1 MEGEKEALEG
11 KEVKYFDMYPERSYK
26 EGSAA
31 QTHFRLAESQFY
43 RLLNTG
49 MTKTNLVKVE
59 YVLNPDLVHHFRECR
74 ESLKKKHGEEFSYPV
89 LAFHGTMETNIKPIC
104 ETGFKIPGDN
114 GHAHRTDTGWYGKGV
129 YFSEYP
135 AYSMGYIQGATQ
147 LLLCQVLPGKAYQC
161 TKLIHGHSLMKSY
174 DSHVS
179 PCKKELVIF
188 NKYHILP
195 QYIVHYQPNAGEF
208 KYTSPPKPK
217 SAACNTAEG
226 KKGKG
231 KKKGGKLTIDELT
244 DTEMLKTKHDQAIAM
259 PTSSTLDGYSIQF
272 TGTFQNTQAGMTALV
287 KSHGATIGTKAV
299 FSLLI
304 ASKLEFDLS
313 TNKILQ
319 AKKKGVSI
327 VGEMYLYDCIINHKK
342 QNEDHYRLDD

>member
-11 KEVKYFDMYPERSYK
+11 KEVKYFDLYPERSYK

-49 MTKTNLVKVE
+49 MT
-59 YVLNPDLVHHFRECR
+59 ECR

-114 GHAHRTDTGWYGKGV
+114 VHAHRTDTGWYGKGV

-135 AYSMGYIQGATQ
+135 AYSMGYIKGATQ
-147 LLLCQVLPGKAYQC
+147 LLLCQVLQG
-161 TKLIHGHSLMKSY
+161 
-174 DSHVS
+174 
-179 PCKKELVIF
+179 KKELVIF

-195 QYIVHYQPNAGEF
+195 QYIVHYQQNAGEF
-208 KYTSPPKPK
+208 KYTHSRRQER
-217 SAACNTAEG
+217 EG
-226 KKGKG
+226 KKKR
-231 KKKGGKLTIDELT
+231 GKLRIDELT
-244 DTEMLKTKHDQAIAM
+244 DTEMLKNKHDQAVAM
-259 PTSSTLDGYSIQF
+259 PSSSTLDGYNIQF

-287 KSHGATIGTKAV
+287 KSHGATIG
-299 FSLLI
+299 
-304 ASKLEFDLS
+304 
-313 TNKILQ
+313 
-319 AKKKGVSI
+319 
-327 VGEMYLYDCIINHKK
+327 
-342 QNEDHYRLDD
+342 